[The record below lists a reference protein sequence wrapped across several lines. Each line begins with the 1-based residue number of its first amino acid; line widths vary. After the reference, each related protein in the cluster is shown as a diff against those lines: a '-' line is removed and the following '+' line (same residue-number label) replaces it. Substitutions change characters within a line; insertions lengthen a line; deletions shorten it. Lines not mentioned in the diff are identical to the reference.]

1 MKVAI
6 IGGGISGLSTAY
18 YIKKLAL
25 PVSEIIIYESSAKLG
40 GWIDS
45 KKINYGDEEVCFE
58 KGPRTLRIATGELK
72 ELNSL
77 QMAQDLGIEQ
87 NIDLIPKSHPASK
100 NRYLF
105 ANNKL
110 TSISTPP
117 WKKNELVPNRLISYL
132 WNEFRAPRRSADVK
146 DESIWDFI
154 ARRFGPDIADNFVDP
169 LLKGI
174 CGGDVK
180 KLSAAS
186 LLKVFYDAEL
196 THGSVVKKMMSRKK
210 DAATLALENQFADLV
225 KLREHFNPKEL
236 SVWKVDSGMST
247 LVDKL
252 SERLSKDGSVRFMMK
267 ESVEK
272 LEFQKTDNN
281 QIKIQSNN
289 SVENVDLVISS
300 IYSKYLSDMLS
311 SDHTKLKDLLNQI
324 ECVNMVIVNL
334 FYKKNVLPV
343 QGFGYLVPTKTKS
356 PVLGCIFD
364 SVFNK
369 PDQHS
374 STLTAML
381 GGAWYNEYIGN
392 KTNDQIYDMA
402 FKELRSHLNLT
413 TDPDLQEVTVLKDAI
428 PQYKVGHQQL
438 LENIHK
444 SIAEAGLANKL
455 FLTGNTVTDGIGVN
469 DCIFNSRKL
478 VENVIAKEF
487 R

>member
-1 MKVAI
+1 MRVAI

-18 YIKKLAL
+18 YIKKLSL
-25 PVSEIIIYESSAKLG
+25 PVSEIIIYESSNKLG
-40 GWIDS
+40 GWIDT
-45 KKINYGDEEVCFE
+45 KKTNCGDEEVCFE

-77 QMAQDLGIEQ
+77 QMAQDLGIERD
-87 NIDLIPKSHPASK
+87 IDLISKSHPASK

-105 ANNKL
+105 VNDKL

-132 WNEFRAPRRSADVK
+132 WKEFRTPKRNADIK

-154 ARRFGPDIADNFVDP
+154 SRRFGSEIADNFVDP

-174 CGGDVK
+174 CGGDIK

-196 THGSVVKKMMSRKK
+196 NHGSVVKKMMTGKK
-210 DAATLALENQFADLV
+210 DKATLELEAQFNDLV
-225 KLREHFNPKEL
+225 KLRDHFNPKKL
-236 SVWKVDSGMST
+236 SVWKLDSGMST
-247 LVDKL
+247 LIDKL
-252 SERLSKDGSVRFMMK
+252 AEKLSNDGDVQFK
-267 ESVEK
+267 FNESVERLQFNK
-272 LEFQKTDNN
+272 LENN
-281 QIKIQSNN
+281 QVEIKSNS
-289 SVENVDLVISS
+289 SVENVDFVVSS
-300 IYSKYLSDMLS
+300 VYSKYLANMLS
-311 SDHTKLKDLLNQI
+311 NDYTKLKNLLKQI
-324 ECVNMVIVNL
+324 ECVDMVIVNL

-343 QGFGYLVPTKTKS
+343 QGFGYLVPTKMQS

-369 PDQHS
+369 PNQHS

-381 GGAWYNEYIGN
+381 GGAWYNDYIGN
-392 KTNDQIYDMA
+392 KTPNQIYDMA
-402 FKELRSHLNLT
+402 FKELRNHLKLNS
-413 TDPDLQEVTVLKDAI
+413 DPDLQEVTILKDAI

-438 LENIHK
+438 LQNIHD
-444 SIAEAGLANKL
+444 SLADNGLSEKL

-478 VENVIAKEF
+478 VQNVIAKQF
-487 R
+487 